1 MTTPSRPTP
10 SHATPNRPP
19 RSAVVVGAGM
29 TGLATAWFLQEAG
42 VEVTVVDRRH
52 VAAGASWGNAGWLS
66 PALAVPLPEPGA
78 LRLGLRSLLSP
89 ASPLY
94 IPPRADPRLA
104 RFLLSLSRNSTPRR
118 WRVAMSALAP
128 LNRQALAAYD
138 ELARGGV
145 AEPTRPSDP
154 CLIAFTTESARAPF
168 TAELKAVRAAGQ
180 HVDYDLLTGAEARDL
195 EPALSERTGAAV
207 RLHGQRFLN
216 PGAYVEAL
224 ADAVRERGG
233 KIVEGLRVTRIRDH
247 GSEVAVLGTNDASG
261 FGGSGG
267 SSSTELRAD
276 VAVLANG
283 AWLNRLAAP
292 FGVRAPVQSG
302 RGYSFTLPADGL
314 PTGPTYFAAQRV
326 VCSPLG
332 DRVRVAGMMEFTA
345 PDRPADPRRVQAV
358 IDAARP
364 LLPGADFSRRT
375 DEWAGPRPCTADG
388 LPLVGPTRSP
398 RVHVCG
404 GHGMWGIALGPLSGR
419 LLAESIVTGQ
429 SPAELS
435 ALHPLR

>member
-1 MTTPSRPTP
+1 MLDALGVAGWTSGRKISTEEWTQQL
-10 SHATPNRPP
+10 T
-19 RSAVVVGAGM
+19 GAGFELNDLAIGIWAEFG
-29 TGLATAWFLQEAG
+29 GLTIK
-42 VEVTVVDRRH
+42 
-52 VAAGASWGNAGWLS
+52 SS
-66 PALAVPLPEPGA
+66 PARVPGSSLHLDPVDACIDAAAEA
-78 LRLGLRSLLSP
+78 ATLRHRYGENYS
-89 ASPLY
+89 
-94 IPPRADPRLA
+94 
-104 RFLLSLSRNSTPRR
+104 PRR

-145 AEPTRPSDP
+145 AEPTRTSDP
-154 CLIAFTTESARAPF
+154 CLIVFTTEAARAPF
-168 TAELKAVRAAGQ
+168 VHELEAVRAAGQ
-180 HVDYDLLTGAEARDL
+180 SVDHELLSGAEARAL

-216 PGAYVEAL
+216 PGAYVAAL

-233 KIVEGLRVTRIRDH
+233 KVVEGLRITRIQDH
-247 GSEVAVLGTNDASG
+247 GSEVAVLGADGTD
-261 FGGSGG
+261 
-267 SSSTELRAD
+267 LRAD

-292 FGVRAPVQSG
+292 FGVRAAVQSG
-302 RGYSFTLPADGL
+302 RGYSFTLPAEGL

-326 VCSPLG
+326 VCTPLG
-332 DRVRVAGMMEFTA
+332 ERVRVAGMMEFTA

-364 LLPGADFSRRT
+364 MLPGADFSRRT

-419 LLAESIVTGQ
+419 LRAESIVTGQ
-429 SPAELS
+429 SSAELT

>member
-1 MTTPSRPTP
+1 MT
-10 SHATPNRPP
+10 P
-19 RSAVVVGAGM
+19 RNAVVVGAGM
-29 TGLATAWFLQEAG
+29 TGLATAWFLQEVG
-42 VEVTVVDRRH
+42 VEVTVVDRLQ

-66 PALAVPLPEPGA
+66 PALAMPLPEPGA
-78 LRLGLRSLLSP
+78 LRLGLRTLLSP
-89 ASPLY
+89 SSPLY

-104 RFLLSLSRNSTPRR
+104 RFLLSFSRNCTPRR

-128 LNRQALAAYD
+128 LNRRALDAYD
-138 ELARGGV
+138 ELALGGV

-154 CLIAFTTESARAPF
+154 CLIAFATEAARAPF
-168 TAELKAVRAAGQ
+168 AAELEAVRAAGQ
-180 HVDYDLLTGAEARDL
+180 SLDYDLLTGVEARAR
-195 EPALSERTGAAV
+195 EPALSKRTGAAV

-216 PGAYVEAL
+216 PAAYVEAL
-224 ADAVRERGG
+224 ADAVRGRGG
-233 KIVEGLRVTRIRDH
+233 KVVEGLRVTGIRDH
-247 GSEVAVLGTNDASG
+247 GQEVAVHGSDGTD
-261 FGGSGG
+261 
-267 SSSTELRAD
+267 LRAD

-302 RGYSFTLPADGL
+302 RGYSFTLPVDGL
-314 PTGPTYFAAQRV
+314 PAGPTYFAAQRV
-326 VCSPLG
+326 VCTPVRE
-332 DRVRVAGMMEFTA
+332 RVRVAGMMEFTA

-364 LLPGADFSRRT
+364 MLPGADFSRRT
-375 DEWAGPRPCTADG
+375 DEWAGPRPCTTDG

-404 GHGMWGIALGPLSGR
+404 GHGMWGIALGPLSGK

-429 SPAELS
+429 SAAEL
-435 ALHPLR
+435 APLHPLR

>member
-1 MTTPSRPTP
+1 MS
-10 SHATPNRPP
+10 P
-19 RSAVVVGAGM
+19 RTAVVIGAGM

-42 VEVTVVDRRH
+42 AEVTVVDRRH

-78 LRLGLRSLLSP
+78 LRLGLRTLLSP

-104 RFLLSLSRNSTPRR
+104 RFLLSFSRNCTARQ

-128 LNRQALAAYD
+128 LNRQALTAYD

-154 CLIAFTTESARAPF
+154 CLIAFSTEAARAPF
-168 TAELKAVRAAGQ
+168 VHELEAVRAVGQ
-180 HVDYDLLTGAEARDL
+180 SVDYDLLSGAEARDR

-216 PGAYVEAL
+216 PGAYVAAL

-233 KIVEGLRVTRIRDH
+233 KVVEGLPVTRVHDH
-247 GSEVAVLGTNDASG
+247 GSEVSVVGSDGTD
-261 FGGSGG
+261 
-267 SSSTELRAD
+267 LRAD

-292 FGVRAPVQSG
+292 FGVRATVQSG
-302 RGYSFTLPADGL
+302 RGYSFTLPAEGL

-326 VCSPLG
+326 VCTPLG
-332 DRVRVAGMMEFTA
+332 DDRVRVAGMMEFTA
-345 PDRPADPRRVQAV
+345 PDRPPDPRRVQAV

-364 LLPGADFSRRT
+364 MLPWADFSRRS

-404 GHGMWGIALGPLSGR
+404 GHGMWGIALGPLSGK
-419 LLAESIVTGQ
+419 LLAESIVTGR
-429 SPAELS
+429 SAAELTP
-435 ALHPLR
+435 LTPLR

>member
-1 MTTPSRPTP
+1 MTTYHRGDVR
-10 SHATPNRPP
+10 RPP
-19 RSAVVVGAGM
+19 RSAILVGAGM

-78 LRLGLRSLLSP
+78 LRLGLRTLLSP

-94 IPPRADPRLA
+94 IPPRADARLA
-104 RFLLSLSRNSTPRR
+104 RFLVSFSRNCTSRR

-128 LNRQALAAYD
+128 LNRNALAAYD
-138 ELARGGV
+138 DLAQGGV

-154 CLIAFTTESARAPF
+154 CLIAFTTEAARAPF
-168 TAELKAVRAAGQ
+168 VDELKAVRAAGQ
-180 HVDYDLLTGAEARDL
+180 SVDYDLLTGAEARAM
-195 EPALSERTGAAV
+195 EPTLSERTRAAV

-224 ADAVRERGG
+224 AGAVRERGG
-233 KIVEGLRVTRIRDH
+233 KVVDGLEVARIRDH
-247 GSEVAVLGTNDASG
+247 GSEVAVLGSDGTD
-261 FGGSGG
+261 
-267 SSSTELRAD
+267 LRAD

-292 FGVRAPVQSG
+292 FGVRARVQSG

-314 PTGPTYFAAQRV
+314 PTRPTYFAAQRV
-326 VCSPLG
+326 VCTPMGMGVPSARTTSRASG
-332 DRVRVAGMMEFTA
+332 RVRVAGMMEFTA

-364 LLPGADFSRRT
+364 MLPGADWSRRT

-429 SPAELS
+429 GAAEL
-435 ALHPLR
+435 APLHPLR

>member
-1 MTTPSRPTP
+1 MTPRKTVV
-10 SHATPNRPP
+10 PP
-19 RSAVVVGAGM
+19 RTALVIGAGM

-42 VEVTVVDRRH
+42 VEVTVVDRRQ

-78 LRLGLRSLLSP
+78 LRLGLRTLLSP

-104 RFLLSLSRNSTPRR
+104 RFLLSFSRNCTPRR
-118 WRVAMSALAP
+118 WQVAMSALAP

-145 AEPTRPSDP
+145 AEPTRASYP
-154 CLIAFTTESARAPF
+154 CLIAFTTEAARQPF
-168 TAELKAVRAAGQ
+168 VHELEAVRAAGQ
-180 HVDYDLLTGAEARDL
+180 SVDYDLLSGAEARDQ

-216 PGAYVEAL
+216 PGAYVAAL

-233 KIVEGLRVTRIRDH
+233 KVVEGLRVTRVQDH
-247 GSEVAVLGTNDASG
+247 GSEVAVVGSDGTDV
-261 FGGSGG
+261 
-267 SSSTELRAD
+267 RAD

-292 FGVRAPVQSG
+292 FGVRAAVQSG
-302 RGYSFTLPADGL
+302 RGYSFTLPAEGL

-326 VCSPLG
+326 VCTPLG
-332 DRVRVAGMMEFTA
+332 ADRVRVAGMMEFTA

-358 IDAARP
+358 VDAARP
-364 LLPGADFSRRT
+364 MLPGADFSRRS

-404 GHGMWGIALGPLSGR
+404 GHGMWGIALGPLSGK
-419 LLAESIVTGQ
+419 LLAESIVTGR
-429 SPAELS
+429 SAAELTP
-435 ALHPLR
+435 LHPLR